1 MIEIKEKQENRII
14 NESRMSGLERRQFVG
29 DKKWMNI

>member
-1 MIEIKEKQENRII
+1 MIEIKEISKKRII
-14 NESRMSGLERRQFVG
+14 NESRMMGLEIRYFVG